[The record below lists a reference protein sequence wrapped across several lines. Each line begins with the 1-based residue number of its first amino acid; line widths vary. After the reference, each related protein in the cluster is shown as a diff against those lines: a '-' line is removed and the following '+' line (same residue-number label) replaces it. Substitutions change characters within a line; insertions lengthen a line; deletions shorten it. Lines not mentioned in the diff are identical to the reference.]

1 MELKIIKNSNSPK
14 GKVFVCQAGLLRN
27 LKQEET
33 AMLTPVEIQNR
44 MFKSGG
50 LGYDKK
56 DVDGFMKEISD
67 SYEELYREK
76 MELTD
81 KVNVL
86 NEGLQYYKT
95 IEKTMQKA
103 LILAEKTAD
112 ETKAAAQKTAR
123 QIEDEA
129 ITKSQLIVSDAKREL
144 ERLHQQTVQLLQQ
157 YETYKAQFKS
167 LAAAQIQLL
176 ESESFQINIA
186 SLPQPT
192 FPERKTSE
200 AENLKRKQ
208 EEEEDL
214 PKLDFSFVDV
224 ASKER

>member
-1 MELKIIKNSNSPK
+1 
-14 GKVFVCQAGLLRN
+14 
-27 LKQEET
+27 
-33 AMLTPVEIQNR
+33 MLTPVEIQNR

-129 ITKSQLIVSDAKREL
+129 VTKSQLIVSDAKREL

-176 ESESFQINIA
+176 ESESFQINMA
-186 SLPQPT
+186 FLPQPT
-192 FPERKTSE
+192 FPERKISE
-200 AENLKRKQ
+200 AESQRHKQ
-208 EEEEDL
+208 EEEEL

-224 ASKER
+224 ASEER

>member
-1 MELKIIKNSNSPK
+1 
-14 GKVFVCQAGLLRN
+14 
-27 LKQEET
+27 
-33 AMLTPVEIQNR
+33 MLTPVEIQNR

-129 ITKSQLIVSDAKREL
+129 VTKSQLIVSDAKREL

-192 FPERKTSE
+192 FPERKASE
-200 AENLKRKQ
+200 AEGQKHRQ
-208 EEEEDL
+208 EEEEEL
-214 PKLDFSFVDV
+214 PKLDFSFVD
-224 ASKER
+224 AALEER